1 MGVPNQSSSAFWRR
15 FAGATCLILGLAP
28 TLKAEPSGDDNLR
41 ITFGEAGIVRAWR
54 IKGPLKCD
62 AGTDPDRKT
71 AAMPESTVI
80 TGNNGVLDFNSQ
92 FKLQGSGSEQ
102 LIAQGMLRVESSLDG
117 WLLLR
122 AEGWLAVTIDGKV
135 QSRRASPVSHARGWD
150 AIPLHLTRGDHAVRL
165 DCLRTNDHWS
175 LMARIID
182 QAGHAPSGTSWSLP
196 SRLGGRNSKIEPFEA
211 TLNLSADVPTGL
223 RVKIDAPL
231 GTELPAGERVRISL
245 GSTDGVEPKSF
256 LVGTWPQDSTPV
268 APLVVQVGTL
278 GELLQEFSH
287 DDNSLNIDIDIGAHH
302 VQHRLHLARNVLNA
316 WQSVAEQLQSLEPR
330 KASDLD
336 IVRASLQIAQFDLS
350 AAVTQ
355 DGTIAEINR
364 AAQRAQSL
372 AKVVSASRSP
382 WAEPGIHE
390 LAWRSSADQSLQ
402 RFALQVPSQSE
413 GAGPFPLVVVLHGY
427 NGTPLRILEA
437 FLDSSPGASSAK
449 VNGYILAPAAHG
461 NAFYRGPGE
470 RDILEIL
477 DWALRVMPIDK
488 NRVSITGASM
498 GGTGTAEI
506 ALHYPD
512 RFSALAPLCGYHSYY
527 VRRDTSLQPLRTW
540 ERRLMHRFSPAS
552 SADSGRYLPL
562 YLAHGLKDRPLE
574 NSRVLTTRYK
584 KLGYRL
590 IEDWPDLGHAVWKKT
605 WAHAGLFPWLSTQV
619 RVRDPSRIT
628 IAATA
633 LRHAQNYWLNVIEL
647 DSNTEL
653 SRIDVD
659 VVAAN
664 EIHVTTS
671 GVTAFAFGA
680 TAHIDRNQ
688 PLLLDIDG
696 KQLKTAPASNLH
708 FCRQGSSWMQ
718 ADISQGPVHK
728 ALDVEGPWLDLW
740 GEPLAFVYGTGDPST
755 TGVNFNVA
763 QALASPQGGVDTTY
777 LVISD
782 RDFALGSHAGIVP
795 VFVGNAADNSML
807 SKWSDR
813 LPLSVDAE
821 SITLGGHRFT
831 GDKLGAVY
839 VYPNP
844 EDSRHIIGV
853 ITAPTA
859 GGLWQAL
866 ALPLLVPD
874 FMVYD
879 YRVAPA
885 GGEPILGRHG
895 RVLAAGFFN
904 SDWSLPEK
912 LSDPL
917 DEAP

>member
-1 MGVPNQSSSAFWRR
+1 
-15 FAGATCLILGLAP
+15 
-28 TLKAEPSGDDNLR
+28 
-41 ITFGEAGIVRAWR
+41 
-54 IKGPLKCD
+54 
-62 AGTDPDRKT
+62 
-71 AAMPESTVI
+71 MPESTVSV
-80 TGNNGVLDFNSQ
+80 GSSGVLDFNTQ

-102 LIAQGMLRVESSLDG
+102 LIAQGTLRVESSLDG

-135 QSRRASPVSHARGWD
+135 QSRRAAPVSHARGWD
-150 AIPLHLTRGDHAVRL
+150 AVPLRLTSGNHAVRL
-165 DCLRTNDHWS
+165 DCLRANDHWS

-182 QAGHAPSGTSWSLP
+182 QTGHAPSGATWSLP
-196 SRLGGRNSKIEPFEA
+196 SRLGSRSSKIEPFEV
-211 TLNLSADVPTGL
+211 TLDLSADAPTGL
-223 RVKIDAPL
+223 RLKIDAPL

-245 GSTDGVEPKSF
+245 SSTDGAEPKSF
-256 LVGTWPQDSTPV
+256 LVGTWPRDSTPV

-278 GELLQEFSH
+278 AELVREYSH
-287 DDNSLNIDIDIGAHH
+287 DDSSLNIEIEVGTHH
-302 VQHRLHLARNVLNA
+302 VRRKLHLTQQVLNA
-316 WQSVAEQLQSLEPR
+316 WQRVAEQLQALDAR
-330 KASDLD
+330 QASELD
-336 IVRASLQIAQFDLS
+336 IDRASLQIAQFDLS
-350 AAVTQ
+350 AAVTK
-355 DGTIAEINR
+355 DAAIAEINR

-372 AKVVSASRSP
+372 AKVVSASRPP

-413 GAGPFPLVVVLHGY
+413 GAGPLPLVLVLHGY

-437 FLDSSPGASSAK
+437 FLDTAPGASAVK

-477 DWALRVMPIDK
+477 DWALRVLPIDK

-512 RFSALAPLCGYHSYY
+512 RFAALAPLCGYHSYY
-527 VRRDTSLQPLRTW
+527 VRRDTSLQPLRSW

-574 NSRVLTTRYK
+574 NSRILTTRYK

-605 WAHAGLFPWLSTQV
+605 WAHAGLFPWLSTQA
-619 RVRDPSRIT
+619 RVCDPSRIT

-633 LRHAQNYWLNVIEL
+633 LRHAQSYWLNVLEL
-647 DSNTEL
+647 DSNAEL
-653 SRIDVD
+653 PRIDVE

-671 GVTAFAFGA
+671 GVTAFAFAA
-680 TAHIDRNQ
+680 TTHIDRNQ

-696 KQLKTAPASNLH
+696 IKLKAAPASNLH
-708 FCRQGSSWMQ
+708 FFRQGSSWTQ
-718 ADISQGPVHK
+718 GDVSQGSPHK

-740 GEPLAFVYGTGDPST
+740 SEPLAFVYGTGNPST

-763 QALASPQGGVDTTY
+763 QALASPQGGTDTNY

-782 RDFALGSHAGIVP
+782 RDYALSRHEGIVP
-795 VFVGNAADNSML
+795 VFVGNAADNSVL
-807 SKWSDR
+807 SKWANR
-813 LPLSVDAE
+813 LPLSVDAQ
-821 SITLGGHRFT
+821 SITVGGHRFT

-844 EDSRHIIGV
+844 DDSRHIIGV

-866 ALPLLVPD
+866 ALPMLVPD

-904 SDWSLPEK
+904 SDWSLPKK